1 MESKSKVQIASE
13 ELIQFFN
20 EFEFKYSCASE
31 ERMNQIE
38 EILRNLNDSESE
50 KICNLFDGIKQNF
63 TVIDSFL
70 DKKLDELKYDNNDS
84 KFKVQTKSRNNLDWT
99 DLIFLDTLEE
109 ARKNLAFIT
118 DTPYYI
124 NCRIIQNNCII
135 EESGSNMFYGMEKD
149 KVDQYIS
156 GKITLNELKETV

>member
-20 EFEFKYSCASE
+20 EFDFKYSCASE

-38 EILRNLNDSESE
+38 EILQNLNDSESE
-50 KICNLFDGIKQNF
+50 KVCKSFDEIKRNF
-63 TVIDSFL
+63 KSIDSFL
-70 DKKLDELKYDNNDS
+70 DKKLDELKYDNDNFI
-84 KFKVQTKSRNNLDWT
+84 FKVQTKSRNNLDWT

-124 NCRIIQNNCII
+124 NCRIVQNNCVI
-135 EESGSNMFYGMEKD
+135 EESGSNIFFGMEQD

-156 GKITLNELKETV
+156 GKITLNELKN

>member
-20 EFEFKYSCASE
+20 EFDFKYSCASE

-38 EILRNLNDSESE
+38 EILQNLNDSESE
-50 KICNLFDGIKQNF
+50 KVCKSFDEIKRNF
-63 TVIDSFL
+63 KSIDSFL
-70 DKKLDELKYDNNDS
+70 DKKLDELKYDNDNFI
-84 KFKVQTKSRNNLDWT
+84 FKVQTKSRNNLDWT

-124 NCRIIQNNCII
+124 NCRIVQNNCVI
-135 EESGSNMFYGMEKD
+135 EESGSNIFFGMEQD

-156 GKITLNELKETV
+156 GKIALNELKN

>member
-1 MESKSKVQIASE
+1 MEFKSKVQIASE

-20 EFEFKYSCASE
+20 EFEFKYSCANE

-50 KICNLFDGIKQNF
+50 KICNSFDEIKQNF

-70 DKKLDELKYDNNDS
+70 DKKLDELKYNNDLM
-84 KFKVQTKSRNNLDWT
+84 FKVQTKTKNNLDWT

-109 ARKNLAFIT
+109 ARRELVFIT

-124 NCRIIQNNCII
+124 NCRIFQNNCVI
-135 EESGSNMFYGMEKD
+135 EESGSNIFYGMELD
-149 KVDQYIS
+149 KVDQYIF
-156 GKITLNELKETV
+156 GKITLNELKETI

>member
-1 MESKSKVQIASE
+1 MEFKSKVQIASE

-20 EFEFKYSCASE
+20 EFEFKYSCANE

-50 KICNLFDGIKQNF
+50 KICNSFDEIKQNF
-63 TVIDSFL
+63 TVIDLFL
-70 DKKLDELKYDNNDS
+70 DKKLDELKYNEDDS

-109 ARKNLAFIT
+109 ARRELVFIT

-124 NCRIIQNNCII
+124 NCRIFQNNCVI
-135 EESGSNMFYGMEKD
+135 EESGNNMFFGMEQD

-156 GKITLNELKETV
+156 GKITLNKLKETV

>member
-1 MESKSKVQIASE
+1 MEFKSKVQIASE

-20 EFEFKYSCASE
+20 EFEFKYSCANE

-50 KICNLFDGIKQNF
+50 KICNSFDEIKQNF

-70 DKKLDELKYDNNDS
+70 DKKLDELKYNNDLM
-84 KFKVQTKSRNNLDWT
+84 FKVQTKTKNNLDWT
-99 DLIFLDTLEE
+99 NLIFLDTLEE

-124 NCRIIQNNCII
+124 NCRIFQNNCVI
-135 EESGSNMFYGMEKD
+135 EESGSNIFYGMELD
-149 KVDQYIS
+149 KVDQYIF
-156 GKITLNELKETV
+156 GKITLNELKETI

>member
-38 EILRNLNDSESE
+38 EILGNLNDSESE
-50 KICNLFDGIKQNF
+50 KICDLFDGIKQNF

-70 DKKLDELKYDNNDS
+70 DKKLDELKCNQDDS
-84 KFKVQTKSRNNLDWT
+84 KFKVQTKTRNNLDWT
-99 DLIFLDTLEE
+99 NLIFLDTLEE
-109 ARKNLAFIT
+109 ARKTLAFIT
-118 DTPYYI
+118 DTPYCI
-124 NCRIIQNNCII
+124 NCRIVQNNCVI
-135 EESGSNMFYGMEKD
+135 EESGSNMFYGMELD

-156 GKITLNELKETV
+156 GKITLNELKETI